1 MTPEVIRGAAGH
13 EDRNHD
19 IISCSVSCRPPPAER
34 GKTNPLLG
42 DFHGGRG
49 AKAAPPAGRQCS
61 SSLVVLTAA
70 GVYAERLCPHP
81 HPRPSVSSWRWKWSC
96 AMLNITML
104 TEGRK

>member
-1 MTPEVIRGAAGH
+1 MRTETVTSFPSLFPVDLRQ
-13 EDRNHD
+13 R
-19 IISCSVSCRPPPAER
+19 R
-34 GKTNPLLG
+34 GKTIPLLG
-42 DFHGGRG
+42 DFQGGRRLRERDDT
-49 AKAAPPAGRQCS
+49 KAAPPAGRRCS

-81 HPRPSVSSWRWKWSC
+81 HPRPSVSSWRWEWSC